1 MPRSASHCLA
11 DLPSGASTVIRRVS
25 DADPEL
31 LRYLASR
38 AIVPGRQVRVIDRS
52 PFDHNISLRVIG
64 KAGTV
69 VLGPEI
75 TRHIFV
81 DQGA

>member
-1 MPRSASHCLA
+1 
-11 DLPSGASTVIRRVS
+11 
-25 DADPEL
+25 
-31 LRYLASR
+31 
-38 AIVPGRQVRVIDRS
+38 
-52 PFDHNISLRVIG
+52 VIG